1 MRHSS
6 LLLVTLLLFGLAGCG
21 GRTQETVPQIQ
32 ADTDTT
38 AIPRDRAAAALLG
51 NWELRSDPPQRPPG
65 FSLTITV
72 DSAAESHY
80 FGRLSHYFAGN
91 VGRDPR
97 EFEAFRDSVRTDGV
111 VRLVIPTVDIDMVGI
126 VMEGSVTAADTI
138 RLTLFVLGPDTLS
151 SGIRRWALV
160 KAR

>member
-1 MRHSS
+1 MRRSS
-6 LLLVTLLLFGLAGCG
+6 LLLVALLLHGLAGCG
-21 GRTQETVPQIQ
+21 GGTQEIVPEMQP
-32 ADTDTT
+32 DKDTT
-38 AIPRDRAAAALLG
+38 ATQRDGAAAFLG
-51 NWELRSDPPQRPPG
+51 DWELRGDPPQRPPG

-80 FGRLSHYFAGN
+80 FGRLTHYFAGN

-111 VRLVIPTVDIDMVGI
+111 VSLVIPTVDLDMLGI

-138 RLTLFVLGPDTLS
+138 QLSLFVLGPDTLS
-151 SGIRRWALV
+151 SGTRRWTLV
-160 KAR
+160 KER

>member
-1 MRHSS
+1 MRRSP
-6 LLLVTLLLFGLAGCG
+6 LLLVALLLHGLAGCG
-21 GRTQETVPQIQ
+21 GGTQETVPQIQ

-38 AIPRDRAAAALLG
+38 ATQGDRAAVALLG
-51 NWELRSDPPQRPPG
+51 DWELRSDPPQRPPG

-72 DSAAESHY
+72 DSAADSHY
-80 FGRLSHYFAGN
+80 FGRLTHYFAGN

-111 VRLVIPTVDIDMVGI
+111 VRLAIPTVDRDMLGI

-138 RLTLFVLGPDTLS
+138 RLNLFVLGPDTLS
-151 SGIRRWALV
+151 GGIRRWALV
-160 KAR
+160 KVR